1 MKRKTY
7 ASQRRRSLLRNNR
20 LLLFCGVVAVGALFL
35 LGQFGDAGIASWWK
49 LRSEESK
56 LEAEVAALE
65 AENHALQQRLKEL
78 HSNPEALEKIAREQ
92 HEMRGPDEEVLTV
105 IDPVD
110 RTEGKND

>member
-20 LLLFCGVVAVGALFL
+20 LLLFWGVVAVGALFL

-49 LRSEESK
+49 LRSEEAK

-65 AENHALQQRLKEL
+65 AENTALQQRLKEL
-78 HSNPEALEKIAREQ
+78 QSNPEALEKLAREQ

-105 IDPVD
+105 IDPVERAGGNAD
-110 RTEGKND
+110 